1 MGLDSYFNAKRYLTD
16 WNEDDKVLQT
26 KVKDIVEPFVDE
38 WKVQEVVYK
47 VGYWRK
53 ANAIHNWF
61 VQNVQDGV
69 DDCKEYYVGTEAIK
83 DLYQVVCEVL
93 ESGNAEVAQEKL
105 PPQSGF
111 FFGSTGIDEWY
122 FQDLED
128 TKRILQPIIDGYNES
143 KELGESS
150 FKHPIYEYEFYYQ
163 SSW

>member
-1 MGLDSYFNAKRYLTD
+1 MGLDMYFNAKRYLAE
-16 WNEDDKVLQT
+16 WNDEDKELQT
-26 KVKDIVEPFVDE
+26 KVKDVVAPFIDE
-38 WKVQEVVYK
+38 WKVQEITYK

-61 VQNVQDGV
+61 VKNVQDGV

-93 ESGNAEVAQEKL
+93 ESGSIEVAKEKF
-105 PPQSGF
+105 PPTSGF
-111 FFGSTGIDEWY
+111 FFGSTLIDDYYW
-122 FQDLED
+122 QDLED

-143 KELGESS
+143 KELGEAS
-150 FKHPIYEYEFYYQ
+150 FKHPIYEYEFYYH